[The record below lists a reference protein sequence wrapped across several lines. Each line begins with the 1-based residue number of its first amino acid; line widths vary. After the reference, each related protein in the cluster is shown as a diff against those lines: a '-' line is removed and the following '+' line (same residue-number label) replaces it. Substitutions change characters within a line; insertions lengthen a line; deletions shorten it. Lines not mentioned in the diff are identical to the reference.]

1 MQTVELLSGN
11 EFKVT
16 EEFTRDDLIQAVFER
31 TGRRVGVKQ
40 FYKQL
45 PYCLIPEPKNFY
57 SSRDLE
63 KFIFVA
69 QVLNRVRKLEVAREK
84 LIHDIQTNTHR
95 YSL

>member
-1 MQTVELLSGN
+1 MKTVELLSEN
-11 EFKVT
+11 EFRVT
-16 EEFTRDDLIQAVFER
+16 EEFTRDDLIRVVFER

-45 PYCLIPEPKNFY
+45 PYCLIPAPKNFY

-63 KFIFVA
+63 KFIFIA
-69 QVLNRVRKLEVAREK
+69 QTLNRVRKLEVAREK
-84 LIHDIQTNTHR
+84 LIHDIQTNAHR